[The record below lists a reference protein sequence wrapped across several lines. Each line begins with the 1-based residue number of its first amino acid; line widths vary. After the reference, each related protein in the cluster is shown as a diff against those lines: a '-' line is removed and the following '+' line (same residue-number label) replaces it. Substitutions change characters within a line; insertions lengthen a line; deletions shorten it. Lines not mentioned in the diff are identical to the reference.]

1 MKIKQTAIMFFLAT
15 IILTQMMPSQIPKVK
30 FVSPHKDDLWIGTKT
45 IEIKVE
51 GLDLNKIGSFELF
64 LDGQILKEFK
74 NPPYVTDYNFGPIP
88 KNRTLK
94 VIVKDKYKIVISS
107 REIKSYH
114 LDDSRVVD
122 VAEIVVPVVVTD
134 SNGYYVKDLKKD
146 DFIILEEGAP
156 QNITYFSKKGKTKF
170 HLVLLIDIS
179 SSMKDKIGDVK
190 DAAKLFLEE
199 LMSKN
204 DQAIVV
210 LFNHEVFED
219 TEFSND
225 INELFNSI
233 SIAFPFGAT
242 ALYDAIAYCT
252 KLVKGIPGRNII
264 ILFSDG
270 EDNSSYIDPFTL
282 IKKVER
288 SNCAVYT
295 IGKKTVFN
303 DDVQYQDIL
312 NKISQSSGGITFLFD
327 DVKEIQ
333 TVYQLIRRDI
343 RAKYILQFKPKS
355 KGKIKRFRK
364 ITVKV
369 KKHRRYKIRTIKGYY
384 Y

>member
-1 MKIKQTAIMFFLAT
+1 MKNT
-15 IILTQMMPSQIPKVK
+15 IISFLLSFLILSPILLSQTPQVK
-30 FVSPHKDDLWIGTKT
+30 FISPQNDDLWIGSKK

-51 GLDLNKIGSFELF
+51 GLDINKVQSVELY

-74 NPPYVTDYNFGPIP
+74 KPPFVTNFNFGQIP
-88 KNRTLK
+88 KNRRLK
-94 VIVKDKYKIVISS
+94 VLVKDKYKIVILS

-122 VAEIVVPVVVTD
+122 VAEVVVPVVVTD
-134 SNGYYVKDLKKD
+134 NNGYYVKDLKKD
-146 DFIILEEGAP
+146 DFLIYEEGVS

-288 SNCAVYT
+288 SNCVIYA
-295 IGKKTVFN
+295 IGKKNVFN
-303 DDVQYQDIL
+303 DDIQYQDIL

-327 DVKEIQ
+327 DVNEIQ
-333 TVYQLIRRDI
+333 TVYRLIRRDI

-355 KGKIKRFRK
+355 RGKIKRFRK

-369 KKHRRYKIRTIKGYY
+369 KKQKRYKIRTIKGYY